1 VISALSAP
9 PLSTAWYVGAHR
21 RRVTTLA
28 VLTVVTS
35 LISVALVLQLHIVS
49 AVVLFTWI
57 VLAAIAWRPR
67 VGLYVTWGLVLL
79 FEAGGPDSLMLP
91 GAYFH
96 GGLSSTTGLP
106 GVITS
111 PLELLL
117 LLTFGIWLIQGVV
130 RHSIDFRPGRLFWPM
145 LLFFLAL
152 VFGLIRGQLGGGNLN
167 IALWES
173 RCLFYIVICYLLAAN
188 TIRSRRHVA
197 TLMTIGLIAMGLF
210 AIEATYR
217 RIALIDTGVL
227 GIIME
232 FAYSHEVVIFLG
244 VLIFLVLAQHIFGG
258 PLWQRMLGLF
268 VLLPFAIYALLATER
283 RSGYIA
289 VMVAFLA
296 LTLVLLVVKRK
307 AFFLL
312 AVPVIVGGAI
322 YLPVFWNTPGLIG
335 QPARAVRSL
344 YEPDPRDEA
353 SNMYREL
360 EKINVRATIHSD
372 PLLGVGFGRE
382 FLFAVGMPD
391 LSFWPFWH
399 YMPHH
404 NILWVWLKVGAVGFI
419 IFWVLMGSALM
430 HGAHLIKVLRTPET
444 RVFATMALTGI
455 VCTLI
460 FCWVDLGLTMSRV
473 TTFLGI
479 CIGTLAV
486 LDQLHDE
493 RTPRKETSRD
503 TRIGR
508 DLHTEPSGPHRKRR
522 EQRVG
527 ERLSEL
533 RSAGG

>member
-1 VISALSAP
+1 MSTPVP
-9 PLSTAWYVGAHR
+9 STAWYIGAYR
-21 RRVTTLA
+21 RRVATLA
-28 VLTVVTS
+28 VLTALAS
-35 LISVALVLQLHIVS
+35 LISVGLVLLLHIVS
-49 AVVLFTWI
+49 AVVLFTWV

-79 FEAGGPDSLMLP
+79 FEAGGPDALMLP
-91 GAYFH
+91 GAYLH
-96 GGLSSTTGLP
+96 GGLSSTAGLP
-106 GVITS
+106 GLITS

-117 LLTFGIWLIQGVV
+117 LLTFGIWLMQGVV
-130 RHSIDFRPGRLFWPM
+130 RHRIDFRPGRLFWPM

-152 VFGLIRGQLGGGNLN
+152 IFGLVRGQLGGGDLN

-217 RIALIDTGVL
+217 RVALIDTGLL

-244 VLIFLVLAQHIFGG
+244 VLIFLILAQQIFGA
-258 PLWQRMLGLF
+258 PLWQRMLGQSL
-268 VLLPFAIYALLATER
+268 LLPFAIYALLATER

-289 VMVAFLA
+289 AMVAFLV
-296 LTLVLLVVKRK
+296 LSLVLLIVNRK

-312 AVPVIVGGAI
+312 AVPVIIGGAI
-322 YLPVFWNTPGLIG
+322 YLPIFWTAPGLIG

-344 YEPDPRDEA
+344 YEPDPRDAA
-353 SNMYREL
+353 SNMYRDL

-372 PLLGVGFGRE
+372 PILGVGFGRE
-382 FLFAVGMPD
+382 FLFVVGMPD
-391 LSFWPFWH
+391 LSYWPFWH

-419 IFWVLMGSALM
+419 IFWVLIGSALM
-430 HGAHLIKVLRTPET
+430 HGAHLIKVLRAPDT

-486 LDQLHDE
+486 LDQLDDE
-493 RTPRKETSRD
+493 NTPQKETARD
-503 TRIGR
+503 TRFSR
-508 DLHTEPSGPHRKRR
+508 HLHAESPGPDRERR
-522 EQRVG
+522 RQRPR
-527 ERLSEL
+527 ERVPQL
-533 RSAGG
+533 RSAGGRSE